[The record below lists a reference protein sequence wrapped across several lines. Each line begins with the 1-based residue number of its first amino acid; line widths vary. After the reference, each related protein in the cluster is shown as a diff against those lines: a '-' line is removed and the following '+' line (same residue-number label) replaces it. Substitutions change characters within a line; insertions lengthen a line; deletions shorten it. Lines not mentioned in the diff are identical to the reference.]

1 MERQWAVQNWKP
13 GWPTKD
19 EYDLAMMKW
28 QTNLGDP
35 ALKSARL
42 SMNMGT
48 KPKHYERGG
57 LYAIVYKI
65 GGYQARCFCS
75 DIAEQ
80 TDPPGDIVER
90 YQKITRYIATQR
102 AAVPALIETKLNLNG
117 EGVYVSGRWW
127 PVLKAEWLPNV
138 TSLGS
143 YIEQQHNSE
152 HVMRTLSDS
161 WRTMVRQLETA
172 QIAHGDLDIT
182 NVLVQTS
189 TGQPVLRLIDYDNMW
204 TPDLANYPQTECGH
218 EAFQHPAF
226 FYPVDKPLARNRPYN
241 LEMDRFSA
249 LVIYLSLL
257 ALTIRGSLFAELGAR
272 EDQRLLFDRK
282 DYENPSIA
290 TSRIQQVQS
299 RCGAQ
304 VTPFVNELVASLNE
318 RRMPRALD
326 TIATAPA
333 ATTTISYPAAPP
345 AQPPRMAVPTRSKI
359 QVTGHPGATGAP
371 ANPSMPLAGYP
382 QMAPPSHPAVPNVY
396 APPPPPPA
404 PGMYQ
409 PPVSGYQAPGYQA
422 PGYPSPYGQTG
433 PSVTKNPVGGVST
446 TAVVTVLVVLIIIAA
461 CILLSQVH

>member
-1 MERQWAVQNWKP
+1 VQNWKP

-35 ALKSARL
+35 TLKSAQL

-65 GGYQARCFCS
+65 GSYQARCFCS
-75 DIAEQ
+75 DIAEH
-80 TDPPGDIVER
+80 TDPPGDIVDR

-102 AAVPALIETKLNLNG
+102 AAVPALIETKLNLSG

-127 PVLKAEWLPNV
+127 PVLKAEWLPSV

-143 YIEQQHNSE
+143 YIEQYHHAEN
-152 HVMRTLSDS
+152 VMRMLSDS
-161 WRTMVRQLETA
+161 WRTMARQLEAA

-204 TPDLANYPQTECGH
+204 VPELANYPQTECGH

-257 ALTIRGSLFAELGAR
+257 ALSIRGSLFAELGAR

-282 DYENPSIA
+282 DYEHPAIA

-304 VTPFVNELVASLNE
+304 VTPFVNELVACLNE

-326 TIATAPA
+326 AIATAPA
-333 ATTTISYPAAPP
+333 AAAATTTSYPAAPAARP
-345 AQPPRMAVPTRSKI
+345 APMAVPTRSKI

-371 ANPSMPLAGYP
+371 AYPSTPMVGYP
-382 QMAPPSHPAVPNVY
+382 QMAPPSSPLAPNPY
-396 APPPPPPA
+396 APPPPP
-404 PGMYQ
+404 GMYQ
-409 PPVSGYQAPGYQA
+409 QPM

-461 CILLSQVH
+461 CILISQVH